1 MVLGELSFYV
11 MVTNNTYVLGS
22 VDATVIS
29 NVNNKSNINVRNLT
43 HITPLVSLYTPWKLK
58 KGFLMC
64 SVGME
69 REPRYQMG

>member
-1 MVLGELSFYV
+1 MVMVLGELSFYV

-43 HITPLVSLYTPWKLK
+43 HITPLVSLYTP
-58 KGFLMC
+58 
-64 SVGME
+64 
-69 REPRYQMG
+69 